1 MEKNMSFTF
10 PNPIACF
17 KYPHLIPY
25 IWRWQYGRFA
35 RKFSFL
41 PKSYAPFEKYKIND
55 DKTIYNLI
63 LDALENQTPLM
74 MGRYGSGEH
83 NIMQN
88 ALLYERGI
96 ISSFGLSFKELCT
109 NAGFF
114 PYVKSPQDQYV
125 WAKQFLNIMLEST
138 ANCDIFGTW
147 NGHLGFEEYF
157 IKKTKKDLPLFV
169 GYSFFEPH
177 IDAETPFTYALKDR
191 KVLVIH
197 PFAQTIQEQYKKREK
212 LFANPKV
219 LPSFDLKTFKAI
231 QTINGEQDNRF
242 ANWFEALDWMSE
254 EIAKIDFDIA
264 LIACGAYGFPLASRI
279 KNMGKIAI
287 HCGGPLQLLFGI
299 KGRRWE
305 IEMPS
310 TGQKLFNEFWVRPNS
325 EETIKNNQNIE
336 NGCYW

>member
-1 MEKNMSFTF
+1 MFRNF
-10 PNPIACF
+10 PNPIVCL
-17 KYPHLIPY
+17 KNPHLIPY

-35 RKFSFL
+35 RKFPFL

-55 DKTIYNLI
+55 DKTIYDLI

-74 MGRYGSGEH
+74 MGRYGTSEYG
-83 NIMQN
+83 IMQSLV
-88 ALLYERGI
+88 LLEHQLI
-96 ISSFGLSFKELCT
+96 KDIDHSFYGVCKFS
-109 NAGFF
+109 GFF
-114 PYVKSPQDQYV
+114 PYSKSLKDQYIL
-125 WAKQFLNIMLEST
+125 AKRFLEVMLEAT
-138 ANCDIFGTW
+138 ANCDVFGTW

-157 IKKTKKDLPLFV
+157 IKTTKTTLPYFV
-169 GYSFFEPH
+169 CYSFFEPH
-177 IDAETPFTYALKDR
+177 IDADTPFTYALKDR
-191 KVLVIH
+191 NVLVIH
-197 PFAQTIQEQYKKREK
+197 PFAQTIQEQYKNRDK
-212 LFANPKV
+212 LFKNPKV
-219 LPSFDLKTFKAI
+219 LPFFNLKTFKAI

-310 TGQKLFNEFWVRPNS
+310 TGQKLFNEFWVRPNAQ
-325 EETIKNNQNIE
+325 ETIKNNQNIE